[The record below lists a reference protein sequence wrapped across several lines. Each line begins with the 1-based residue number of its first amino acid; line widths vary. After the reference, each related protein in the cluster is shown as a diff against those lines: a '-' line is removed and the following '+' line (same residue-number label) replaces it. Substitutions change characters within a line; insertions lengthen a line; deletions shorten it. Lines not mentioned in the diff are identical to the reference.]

1 MAATASRSLT
11 RHAILRLLPGL
22 VVLTLVQAVLGYV
35 LVARPL
41 LERSA
46 DRFAAMLAEAAASDT
61 TLPGVR
67 WELAQPQHG
76 RVSWLPFNRYL
87 LRSARRLGAQ
97 ADAVRVAAD
106 GDYVLHWSPQRGD
119 AHISADTVIGARPVA
134 AIYGWLLSTLM
145 AAALAAWL
153 LAGSLMRPLQGL
165 RDDLE
170 LRIRTLG
177 QSASPT
183 PSLSIIELD
192 SLRQDVARLCER
204 LRQALDD
211 RTVLLLGLSHE
222 LRGPLA
228 RLSLREPV
236 DEGMQADIAEMRDTL
251 QQFLAA
257 ADVMG
262 SPGRRQVSPQA
273 LIAELAAR
281 YAQNPALSFAGDPGR
296 TRLLNTVAFMRIA
309 CNLLD
314 NTQRHAPQ
322 ARVQCRLR
330 ITSEVWTLEVQD
342 DGPGLS
348 DQRKLQ
354 PFAPFAPG
362 RSGGLG
368 LGLALSRL
376 LAEQNGWTLSLCAAN
391 PRGLYARLSMPVDS
405 APF

>member
-1 MAATASRSLT
+1 MTGATASRSLT

-22 VVLTLVQAVLGYV
+22 VALTLVQAVLGYF

-41 LERSA
+41 LERNA
-46 DRFAAMLAEAAASDT
+46 ERFAAMLAEAAVGDT
-61 TLPGVR
+61 ALAGVR

-97 ADAVRVAAD
+97 ADAVRVAD
-106 GDYVLHWSPQRGD
+106 GGEYVLHWSPQRGD
-119 AHISADTVIGARPVA
+119 AHISAGTVIGARPVA
-134 AIYGWLLSTLM
+134 AIYGWLLSTL
-145 AAALAAWL
+145 ATAALVAWL
-153 LAGSLMRPLQGL
+153 LARSLIRPLRDL
-165 RDDLE
+165 RGDLAQ
-170 LRIRTLG
+170 RIRTLG
-177 QSASPT
+177 QTASPS
-183 PSLSIIELD
+183 PLAIVELD
-192 SLRQDVARLCER
+192 GLRQDVARLCER

-228 RLSLREPV
+228 RLSLREPG
-236 DEGMQADIAEMRDTL
+236 DEGSRTDVAEMRDTL

-257 ADVMG
+257 ADVLG
-262 SPGRRQVSPQA
+262 SPGRSLILPQT
-273 LIAELAAR
+273 LIAELAER
-281 YAQNPALSFAGDPGR
+281 YAQNPALTFASEPGQP
-296 TRLLNTVAFMRIA
+296 RLLNTVAFARIA

-322 ARVQCRLR
+322 ARVRCRLR
-330 ITSEVWTLEVQD
+330 IDNEVWTLEVQD
-342 DGPGLS
+342 DGPGFS

-391 PRGLYARLSMPVDS
+391 PQGVCARLSMPLES
-405 APF
+405 APS